1 MVAGAPAQKH
11 TLIQDRVPGGNTLLC
26 NPWQGNW
33 AAYPSTF
40 IIVHRN
46 TETQKHCTLTQKH
59 SGWGEVL
66 RLET

>member
-11 TLIQDRVPGGNTLLC
+11 TLTQDRVPGGNTLLC

>member
-11 TLIQDRVPGGNTLLC
+11 TLTQGRAPGGNTLLC

-33 AAYPSTF
+33 AASTSTF
-40 IIVHRN
+40 LIVNRN
-46 TETQKHCTLTQKH
+46 THCTLTQKH